1 VGSEWLHATISL
13 GGVAPTT
20 LDLGAARASLT
31 SMPFDVGARLRRRFD
46 RFEIAGEVG
55 LAGRLV
61 HASGVDVAA
70 SRAGTTIAV
79 GVRGAIVS
87 HLRIGSR
94 WAPFLLVQSAFY
106 PSPAEF
112 SAAPRGLLGSA
123 PRLYVGLGVGVAHRW
138 P

>member
-31 SMPFDVGARLRRRFD
+31 SLPFDVGARLRRRFD
-46 RFEIAGEVG
+46 RFEIAGEAG

-87 HLRIGSR
+87 HVRIGSR
-94 WAPFLLVQSAFY
+94 WAPFLLVQAAFF